1 MIPHILVCEDDE
13 SILDVL
19 QLILEEKGYRVTA
32 WGYCNS
38 IEDVR
43 IIQPDLLLID
53 LWLPELGGVEI
64 CRLMKADIEMKDVP
78 VILVSATNE
87 LEKTAKQLN
96 ADDFIKKPF
105 NVKDV
110 VSKVEL
116 HLERG
121 GKLLQK

>member
-1 MIPHILVCEDDE
+1 MNPHILVCEDDE

-32 WGYCNS
+32 WTFCND

-43 IIQPDLLLID
+43 AIEPDLLLID
-53 LWLPELGGVEI
+53 LWFPELGGVEI
-64 CRLMKADIEMKDVP
+64 CRLMKADKEMHDIP

-87 LEKTAKQLN
+87 LEKTAKQLK

-110 VSKVEL
+110 VEKVHT
-116 HLERG
+116 HLAKA
-121 GKLLQK
+121 GKSVS